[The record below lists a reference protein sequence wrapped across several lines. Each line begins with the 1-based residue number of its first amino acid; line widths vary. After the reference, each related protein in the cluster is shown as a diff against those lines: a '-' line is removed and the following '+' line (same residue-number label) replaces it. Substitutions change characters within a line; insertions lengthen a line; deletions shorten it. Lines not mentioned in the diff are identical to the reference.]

1 MSEVIVVGAGPTG
14 LLLAGDLAES
24 GVTVTV
30 LDKRDGRVSNLSRA
44 FAVHA
49 RTLEMLDARGLV
61 EELDRTGVGRVT
73 SVELFRRVRVDLGR
87 LASRFP
93 YMLVTPQYNVER
105 ALLARAVEAGAK
117 IVYDAAVT
125 AVRQDATGA
134 EVDTTGGTYR
144 ADYVVGADG
153 FHSAVRDALGQPF
166 PGRSVLKSI
175 MLADVRLRETPP
187 DTLTVNGSGSEFTFI
202 APFGDGWWRVFA
214 WDRRGDVTDDTPL
227 ELDEV
232 RAITRR
238 ALGTDFGMYEAR
250 WLSRFHS
257 DERQAPHY
265 RLGRVFL
272 AGDAAHVHSPAGGM
286 GMNTGLQDAAN
297 LSWKLA
303 AVLHGAPDALL
314 DTYQTERHPVGEE
327 VLRISGTLIRLAMA
341 RSRVT
346 RALRGMVGGIALRV
360 PAIHRTLTG
369 RLTALGFRYP
379 APAGE
384 HRLTG
389 TRQPD
394 LPLADGTRLYE
405 ALRGG
410 RFVLVGAAD
419 LTGWDD
425 RVRVVTPAQP
435 RTDTVLVRPDG
446 YVAKIFTGTPDPT
459 ALRDTLTA
467 LAGRPVTDQAH
478 VAARP
483 VIR

>member
-14 LLLAGDLAES
+14 LLLAGDLAEA

-30 LDKRDGRVSNLSRA
+30 LEKRDGKVSNLSRA

-73 SVELFRRVRVDLGR
+73 DIRLFERVHVDLGK
-87 LASRFP
+87 LPSRFP
-93 YMLVTPQYNVER
+93 YMLLTPQYNVER
-105 ALLARAVEAGAK
+105 ALLARAVKAGAE

-134 EVDTTGGTYR
+134 EVDTAGGTYR
-144 ADYVVGADG
+144 ADYVVGTDG

-166 PGRSVLKSI
+166 PGKSVLKSI

-214 WDRRGDVTDDTPL
+214 WDRRSDVTDDTPL

-232 RAITRR
+232 RAITKR

-265 RLGRVFL
+265 RVGRVFL

-286 GMNTGLQDAAN
+286 GMNTGIQDAAN

-314 DTYQTERHPVGEE
+314 DTYQAERHPVGEE
-327 VLRISGTLIRLAMA
+327 VLRISGTMIRLAMM
-341 RSRVT
+341 RSRFA
-346 RALRGMVGGIALRV
+346 RALRGLVGGTALRV
-360 PAIHRTLTG
+360 PAIHRRLTG
-369 RLTALGFRYP
+369 RLSALGFRYR
-379 APAGE
+379 APGGE

-389 TRQPD
+389 TRMPD
-394 LPLADGTRLYE
+394 VALADGTRLYE

-410 RFVLVGAAD
+410 RFVVVGTGD
-419 LTGWDD
+419 VTGWED
-425 RVRVVTPAQP
+425 RVRVAAPAEP
-435 RTDTVLVRPDG
+435 GADTVLVRPDG
-446 YVAKIFTGTPDPT
+446 YVARVFTGTPDPA
-459 ALRDTLTA
+459 ALRDA
-467 LAGRPVTDQAH
+467 LAALVGKS
-478 VAARP
+478 VAN
-483 VIR
+483 

>member
-14 LLLAGDLAES
+14 LLLAGDLAEA

-30 LDKRDGRVSNLSRA
+30 LEKRDGEVSNLSRA

-49 RTLEMLDARGLV
+49 RTLQVLDARGLV

-73 SVELFRRVRVDLGR
+73 DIRLFDRVHVDLGK
-87 LASRFP
+87 LPSRFP

-105 ALLARAVEAGAK
+105 VLLARAVKAGVE
-117 IVYDAAVT
+117 IVHDAAVT
-125 AVRQDATGA
+125 AVRQDATCA

-153 FHSAVRDALGQPF
+153 FHSAVRHALGQPF
-166 PGRSVLKSI
+166 PGKSVLKSI

-232 RAITRR
+232 RAITKR
-238 ALGTDFGMYEAR
+238 ALGTDFGMHEAR

-265 RLGRVFL
+265 RVGRVFL

-297 LSWKLA
+297 LGWKLA
-303 AVLHGAPDALL
+303 AVLRGAPDALL
-314 DTYQTERHPVGEE
+314 DTYQAERHPVGEE
-327 VLRISGTLIRLAMA
+327 VLRISGTMIRLAMA
-341 RSRVT
+341 RSPFA
-346 RALRGMVGGIALRV
+346 RALRGLVGGTALRV
-360 PAIHRTLTG
+360 PAIHRRLTG
-369 RLTALGFRYP
+369 RLSALGFRYP
-379 APAGE
+379 APDGE

-389 TRQPD
+389 TRMPD
-394 LPLADGTRLYE
+394 VALADGTRLYE

-410 RFVLVGAAD
+410 RFVLVGTGD
-419 LTGWDD
+419 VTGWED
-425 RVRVVTPAQP
+425 RVRAAAPAEP
-435 RTDTVLVRPDG
+435 GADAVLIRPDG
-446 YVAKIFTGTPDPT
+446 YVAKVFTGTPDPT
-459 ALRDTLTA
+459 TLRNALAA
-467 LAGRPVTDQAH
+467 LAGTS
-478 VAARP
+478 VAK
-483 VIR
+483 